1 MLSYEP
7 EKKQMIRFY
16 LYTFFAFMLL
26 SRGAKAQATD
36 TLFIQMARLKLAR
49 AHAYTLELASRM
61 PAEKYGFKPSSGQ
74 MSFAGQLLHLA
85 QNLAWLSSSYLD
97 EKQRN
102 PLTKADGNLEQKDS
116 ILTVVNRTYHY
127 ALRTL
132 EHFRPPDLTDT
143 VSFFAGPMNKLQ
155 IINLINDHQSHHR
168 GQLIVYLRMNG
179 ITPPPYVG
187 W

>member
-1 MLSYEP
+1 
-7 EKKQMIRFY
+7 MIRFY
-16 LYTFFAFMLL
+16 FYTVLVFFLFYK
-26 SRGAKAQATD
+26 GAQAQSTD
-36 TLFIQMARLKLAR
+36 TLFVKMAHLKLSR

-61 PAEKYGFKPSSGQ
+61 PADKYGFRPSSGQ
-74 MSFAGQLLHLA
+74 MSFAEQLLHLS

-97 EKQRN
+97 KKQQN
-102 PLTKADGNLEQKDS
+102 PLTKADSRLEEKDS
-116 ILTVVNRTYHY
+116 ILAIVNRTYNY

-132 EHFRPPDLTDT
+132 ESFTPGELTDT

-179 ITPPPYVG
+179 IAPPPYVG

>member
-1 MLSYEP
+1 
-7 EKKQMIRFY
+7 MIRFY
-16 LYTFFAFMLL
+16 FYTFLALSLL
-26 SRGAKAQATD
+26 YQGAEAQSTD
-36 TLFIQMARLKLAR
+36 TLFIQMAHLKLSR

-61 PAEKYGFKPSSGQ
+61 PAEKYGFKPSSRQ
-74 MSFAGQLLHLA
+74 MTFAEQLLHLS

-97 EKQRN
+97 KKQQN
-102 PLTKADGNLEQKDS
+102 PLTKADARLEQKDS
-116 ILTVVNRTYHY
+116 ILAVVNRTYDY

-132 EHFRPPDLTDT
+132 GNFRPSELADT

-179 ITPPPYVG
+179 IPPPPYVG